1 MVQTYSAP
9 RESFYDGD
17 SQSLGIDHYLGIVK
31 RRAIYFILTFVAVLL
46 IGAFITAIQRPIY
59 EAKGKVLVETAAIP
73 TDLVRPTVTDTA
85 NERIQVIQQRIMT
98 RDNLLQLVN
107 KYGMFKREQQW
118 MSDTQ
123 LLELMKDRTKFELV
137 DINPAFAR
145 PSAATIAFSV
155 SFDYENPSVAL
166 SVANDVLTLILNEDA
181 RNRTNRATETTSFLS
196 QELQRLQAEL
206 SAIEAR
212 ITQEKL
218 SPQTDLASALDP
230 ARMQLEE
237 LTKLKEDLAQKSSV
251 YSSEYPGIKALR
263 KKIAAMQDLIAHT
276 PPPPAAT
283 AANSGL
289 VQLEQQAAATEK
301 ELEDTNK
308 KLEEAHLGERLER
321 DQESERLE
329 VIEQPV
335 LPQVPIKPNKVKL
348 MALAFALAVAA
359 GAGVAFAA
367 ESLDRSIRHRN
378 ELLSVANGRLIVS
391 IPYISTRAE
400 EFRKKSRFALVGVGV
415 AVLLLAGVV
424 AAVIYLPPID
434 LTWVKQFGLDHL
446 TALSK

>member
-1 MVQTYSAP
+1 MVQTYSP
-9 RESFYDGD
+9 QRESFYDGD

-31 RRAIYFILTFVAVLL
+31 RRAIYFILTFAAVLL

-98 RDNLLQLVN
+98 RDNLLELVN

-155 SFDYENPSVAL
+155 SFDYENPGVAL

-181 RNRTNRATETTSFLS
+181 RNRTNRATETTSFLN
-196 QELQRLQAEL
+196 QESQRLQAEL

-218 SPQTDLASALDP
+218 TPQSDIASAMDP

-237 LTKLKEDLAQKSSV
+237 LTKLQEDLAQKSSV
-251 YSSEYPGIKALR
+251 YSSEYPAIKALR
-263 KKIAAMQDLIAHT
+263 KKIAAMQALIAHT
-276 PPPPAAT
+276 PPPTAT

-321 DQESERLE
+321 DQELERLE

-348 MALAFALAVAA
+348 MALAFALALAA

-367 ESLDRSIRHRN
+367 ELLDRSIRHRH
-378 ELLSVANGRLIVS
+378 ELLGVANGRLIVS

-400 EFRKKSRFALVGVGV
+400 EFRRKAVSRWW
-415 AVLLLAGVV
+415 
-424 AAVIYLPPID
+424 AAASPCSCSPV
-434 LTWVKQFGLDHL
+434 W
-446 TALSK
+446 